1 MSNSGGMKWGISEN
15 SLFAVLL
22 RSPWWVSFLVAGG
35 VFALMRYF
43 LPAMYA
49 SAGALPF
56 AVIGVVAGWKQFRA
70 PSAKKIAARLEALR
84 QMGWEEFARTLEAGF
99 KREGYEVTRLEGG
112 ADFALEKNARLT
124 LVAAKR
130 WKAQRT
136 GVEPLRELVELGEK
150 KGAGERWYLC
160 AGEMTENAR
169 MFARDKM
176 VKVVEGA
183 ELVRLAST

>member
-1 MSNSGGMKWGISEN
+1 MKWGMSEN

-70 PSAKKIAARLEALR
+70 PSAQKIAARLEVLR
-84 QMGWEEFARTLEAGF
+84 QMSWEEFARTLEAAF
-99 KREGYEVTRLEGG
+99 KREGYEVTRLEGA
-112 ADFALEKNARLT
+112 ADFALDKGARLT

-136 GVEPLRELVELGEK
+136 GVEPLRELLELGEK
-150 KGAGERWYLC
+150 KGAGTLWYVC
-160 AGEMTENAR
+160 GGEMTENAR
-169 MFARDKM
+169 TFARDK
-176 VKVVEGA
+176 VVRLVEGA
-183 ELVRLAST
+183 ELVRLASA

>member
-1 MSNSGGMKWGISEN
+1 VKWQVSEN

-22 RSPWWVSFLVAGG
+22 RSPWWVSFLVAAG

-56 AVIGVVAGWKQFRA
+56 AVIGFVAGWKQFRA

-84 QMGWEEFARTLEAGF
+84 QMSWEEFARTLEAGF
-99 KREGYEVTRLEGG
+99 KREGYEVTRLDGA
-112 ADFALEKNARLT
+112 ADFALDKGARLT

-136 GVEPLRELVELGEK
+136 GVEPLRELTELGEK
-150 KGAGERWYLC
+150 KGAGECWYVC
-160 AGEMTENAR
+160 SGEMTENAR
-169 MFARDKM
+169 TFARDKAI
-176 VKVVEGA
+176 KVVEGA
-183 ELVRLAST
+183 ELARLAST

>member
-1 MSNSGGMKWGISEN
+1 MKWGMSEN
-15 SLFAVLL
+15 SLFAVLM
-22 RSPWWVSFLVAGG
+22 RSPWWVSFLVAAG

-56 AVIGVVAGWKQFRA
+56 AVIGVVAGWKQLRA
-70 PSAKKIAARLEALR
+70 PSAKKIAARLEVLR
-84 QMGWEEFARTLEAGF
+84 QMSWEEFARTLEAAF
-99 KREGYEVTRLEGG
+99 KREGYEVSRVDGA
-112 ADFALEKNARLT
+112 ADFALDKGARLT

-150 KGAGERWYLC
+150 KGAEACWYVC
-160 AGEMTENAR
+160 AGEMTMNAR
-169 MFARDKM
+169 LYAKDKAVKLLEGDAIAALARP
-176 VKVVEGA
+176 
-183 ELVRLAST
+183 ASS

>member
-1 MSNSGGMKWGISEN
+1 MKWQIPDK

-22 RSPWWVSFLVAGG
+22 RSPWWVSFLVAAG

-49 SAGALPF
+49 FAGALPF
-56 AVIGVVAGWKQFRA
+56 FVIGCVAGWKQFRA
-70 PSAKKIAARLEALR
+70 PSAKKIAARLDELR
-84 QMGWEEFARTLEAGF
+84 QTSWEEFARALEAGF
-99 KREGYEVTRLEGG
+99 RREGYEVKRIEGA
-112 ADFALEKNARLT
+112 ADFALERAGRLT

-130 WKAQRT
+130 WKASRT
-136 GVEPLRELVELGEK
+136 GVEPLKELVELGQK
-150 KGAGERWYLC
+150 RGAGECWYFC

-169 MFARDKM
+169 IFARDKA

-183 ELVRLAST
+183 ELARLATQN